1 MKNFRSILAASAL
14 AICFAAPAMAQTY
27 YMTTDHSM
35 RVSKLLNTP
44 VYNDHNEKIGLVDD
58 VLLSSTGGE
67 AMAVLSVGGF
77 TGGTKM
83 VKVPVSHVHL
93 KADTMMMPGADGT
106 KAALVAMPA
115 YTYGL
120 NGGGG

>member
-1 MKNFRSILAASAL
+1 
-14 AICFAAPAMAQTY
+14 
-27 YMTTDHSM
+27 
-35 RVSKLLNTP
+35 
-44 VYNDHNEKIGLVDD
+44 
-58 VLLSSTGGE
+58 
-67 AMAVLSVGGF
+67 MAVLSVGAF

-83 VKVPVSHVHL
+83 LKVPVSHVHL